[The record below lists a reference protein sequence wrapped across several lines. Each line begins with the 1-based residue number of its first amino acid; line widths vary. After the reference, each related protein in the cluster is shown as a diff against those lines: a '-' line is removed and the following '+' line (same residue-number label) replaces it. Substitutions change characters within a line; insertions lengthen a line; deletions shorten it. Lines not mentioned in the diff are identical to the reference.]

1 MRAVATALSFLVLTV
16 PAPAFN
22 PGEDPARAPGGPLAP
37 PATKTTNKVQDRIAP
52 NVQLRIAIFPELVP
66 VAPLVP
72 VPAARPAH
80 GWNGSLD
87 AHIARHAAAN
97 GVPVELARRVVRRES
112 GGNPRAVSK
121 GNYGLM
127 QIRLGTAQAMGYRGN
142 AQGLLDADTNMTY
155 AMRYLSGALRAANGN
170 HDRAVALYARG
181 YYYEAK
187 RMGFSAYNPPRAA
200 GLGAVTAVR

>member
-121 GNYGLM
+121 GN
-127 QIRLGTAQAMGYRGN
+127 
-142 AQGLLDADTNMTY
+142 
-155 AMRYLSGALRAANGN
+155 
-170 HDRAVALYARG
+170 
-181 YYYEAK
+181 
-187 RMGFSAYNPPRAA
+187 
-200 GLGAVTAVR
+200 